1 MLAWAHMWHQEPDL
15 PSRGRYERFPQ
26 EPSVCSPQHRV
37 TIHASCR
44 ISHVAAGVVEDLNT
58 GEYRAAFCAT
68 AAGVYVVAAQLGGRN
83 IAGSPFAAAVAPA
96 AVCAA
101 TSAVAL
107 APAALVAGQQARSF
121 S

>member
-1 MLAWAHMWHQEPDL
+1 M
-15 PSRGRYERFPQ
+15 
-26 EPSVCSPQHRV
+26 
-37 TIHASCR
+37 
-44 ISHVAAGVVEDLNT
+44 

-96 AVCAA
+96 GVCAA

-107 APAALVAGQQARSF
+107 APAALVAGQQARGF